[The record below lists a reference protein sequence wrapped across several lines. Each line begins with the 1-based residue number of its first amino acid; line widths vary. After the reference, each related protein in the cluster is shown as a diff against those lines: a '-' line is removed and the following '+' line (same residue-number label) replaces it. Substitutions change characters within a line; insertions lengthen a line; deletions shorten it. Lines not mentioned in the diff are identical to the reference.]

1 MDDPLK
7 ETNELN
13 CNQVTISLHSEKLN
27 SIRVPLIILLAFS
40 KNSTNV
46 FKSRTDRQI
55 WEMEMAQKERREKIE
70 AKNLDSSDRDCVT
83 NFDSTVP
90 LLLNAGP
97 TLRKVPLMGSQRFS
111 GTTDPME
118 TLLSSRRNSALW

>member
-1 MDDPLK
+1 MYITLF
-7 ETNELN
+7 
-13 CNQVTISLHSEKLN
+13 IN

-55 WEMEMAQKERREKIE
+55 WEMEMAKKERREKIE
-70 AKNLDSSDRDCVT
+70 AKNLDTSDRDCVT
-83 NFDSTVP
+83 NLDSTVP

-97 TLRKVPLMGSQRFS
+97 TLKKVQSIGSQSFS
-111 GTTDPME
+111 GTTEPMKP
-118 TLLSSRRNSALW
+118 LLSCKRNSAHW